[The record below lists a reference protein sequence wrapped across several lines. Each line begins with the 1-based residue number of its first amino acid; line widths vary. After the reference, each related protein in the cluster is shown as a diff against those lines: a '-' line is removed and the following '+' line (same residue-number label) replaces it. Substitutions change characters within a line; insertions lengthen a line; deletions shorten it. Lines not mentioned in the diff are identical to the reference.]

1 MKFRQSILIIIN
13 HYVCIEILKI
23 RKKLSDEL
31 KFGRRKTINLNE
43 KSEEQMINNNESDVG
58 YTFIKWSMEEQQQI

>member
-43 KSEEQMINNNESDVG
+43 KSEEQMINNNESDVE

>member
-1 MKFRQSILIIIN
+1 MYR
-13 HYVCIEILKI
+13 EILKI

-43 KSEEQMINNNESDVG
+43 KSEEQMINNNESDVE